1 MKKTTYIIKLTI
13 IFSVVILLFSCN
25 PIENDTRSASL
36 LYVEEITGTDIE
48 ENEVN
53 YVQSDVAVESGGSGQ
68 VSVVAD
74 LVSATLGVKTID
86 PEPYYGTSQYNNVI
100 LTRYVVTYT
109 RTDGNNTEGV
119 DVPYSFEGSLSSEI
133 SVGSTQTFT
142 LVIVRAAAKLE
153 PPLIDLRDASGDVV
167 LTVNAKIDFY
177 GHDLANRTVS
187 ATGYITIYFANYIND

>member
-13 IFSVVILLFSCN
+13 IFSVAILFFSCN

-177 GHDLANRTVS
+177 GHDLADRAVS